1 MQRASEWRMP
11 SDFCAKEVYCSFM
24 TLSAAEVA
32 RLAAAFDPRS
42 AEAVLRWALDK
53 FHPRIALS
61 NSLQTEDMVV
71 LDIASRIEPKVRVFT
86 LDTGRLHQE
95 TYDMMDRV
103 RDRYGVKLEVLFPD
117 AAEVQ
122 AMVESKGL
130 NLFYESVENRHQCCG
145 VRKVK
150 PLQKMLAG
158 LDAWVTGLR
167 RDQWSSR
174 TNIQKIEIDAANGE
188 IIKVNP
194 IADWTQQ
201 QLDDYVKSHNVPQHA
216 LYAKGF
222 TSIGCLPCTRATQPG
237 ENPRAGRWWWEQEGQ
252 KECGLH
258 VAKSSGD

>member
-1 MQRASEWRMP
+1 MNLS
-11 SDFCAKEVYCSFM
+11 
-24 TLSAAEVA
+24 TLEVA
-32 RLAAAFDPRS
+32 RLAAQFETQT
-42 AEAVLRWALDK
+42 AEEVLRWALGK
-53 FHPRIALS
+53 FHPKIALS

-71 LDIASRIEPKVRVFT
+71 LDIACGIEPKARVFT

-130 NLFYESVENRHQCCG
+130 NLFYESLENRHECCG

-150 PLQKMLAG
+150 PLQKALAG

-167 RDQWSSR
+167 RDQWASR
-174 TNIQKIEIDAANGE
+174 TDIQKIELDAANGG
-188 IIKVNP
+188 IIKINP

-201 QLDDYVKSHNVPQHA
+201 QLDEYVKAHNVPRHA

-258 VAKSSGD
+258 VARKQ

>member
-1 MQRASEWRMP
+1 MAVSAHEIAQ
-11 SDFCAKEVYCSFM
+11 
-24 TLSAAEVA
+24 LAAE
-32 RLAAAFDPRS
+32 LDS
-42 AEAVLRWALDK
+42 QSSEQVLGFALEK

-71 LDIASRIEPKVRVFT
+71 LDIAWRIEPKVRVFT

-103 RDRYGVKLEVLFPD
+103 RDHYGVKLEVLFPD

-122 AMVESKGL
+122 AMVNAKGL
-130 NLFYESVENRHQCCG
+130 NLFYESVENRHECCG
-145 VRKVK
+145 LRKVK
-150 PLQKMLAG
+150 PLQKALAG

-167 RDQWSSR
+167 RDQWASR
-174 TNIQKIEIDAANGE
+174 TNIQKIEIDAANGG
-188 IIKVNP
+188 IIKFNP
-194 IADWTQQ
+194 IADWTQEL
-201 QLDDYVKSHNVPQHA
+201 LDEYVKAHNVPRHA
-216 LYAKGF
+216 LYSKGF

-258 VAKSSGD
+258 VREQ

>member
-1 MQRASEWRMP
+1 MKI
-11 SDFCAKEVYCSFM
+11 AKE
-24 TLSAAEVA
+24 EIA
-32 RLAAAFDPRS
+32 RLASEFEGCG
-42 AEAVLRWALDK
+42 AEQVLRWALER

-71 LDIASRIEPKVRVFT
+71 LDIAWRIRPDVRVFT

-103 RDRYGVKLEVLFPD
+103 RDHYGVKLEVLFPD
-117 AAEVQ
+117 AAEVR
-122 AMVESKGL
+122 AMVEAKGL

-145 VRKVK
+145 IRKVK

-167 RDQWSSR
+167 REQWSSR
-174 TNIQKIEIDAANGE
+174 SDIRKIEADAANDG
-188 IIKVNP
+188 ILKLNP
-194 IADWTQQ
+194 IADWTQAM
-201 QLDDYVKSHNVPQHA
+201 LDDYVRANNVPRHA

-222 TSIGCLPCTRATQPG
+222 TSIGCLPCTRPTQPG
-237 ENPRAGRWWWEQEGQ
+237 ENPRAGRWWWEQEGV

-258 VAKSSGD
+258 VAKS

>member
-1 MQRASEWRMP
+1 MAVSAHEIAQ
-11 SDFCAKEVYCSFM
+11 
-24 TLSAAEVA
+24 LAAE
-32 RLAAAFDPRS
+32 LDS
-42 AEAVLRWALDK
+42 QSSEQVLGFALEK

-71 LDIASRIEPKVRVFT
+71 LDIAWRIEPKVRVFT

-103 RDRYGVKLEVLFPD
+103 RDHYGVKLEVLFPD

-122 AMVESKGL
+122 AMVNAKGL
-130 NLFYESVENRHQCCG
+130 NLFYESVENRHECCG
-145 VRKVK
+145 LRKVK
-150 PLQKMLAG
+150 PLQKALAG

-167 RDQWSSR
+167 RDQWASR
-174 TNIQKIEIDAANGE
+174 TNIQKIEIDAANGG
-188 IIKVNP
+188 IIKFNP
-194 IADWTQQ
+194 IADWTQE
-201 QLDDYVKSHNVPQHA
+201 QLDEYVNAHNVPRHA
-216 LYAKGF
+216 LYANGF

-258 VAKSSGD
+258 VREQ